1 MKKTVLVVCG
11 TGVAS
16 STIMSSAVQELLDR
30 NKLDSQVIHCCYSQ
44 VKNYIAQADLV
55 IASLDPP
62 DQLERPVIK
71 GTGFL
76 TGEGVNELEETIL
89 RKLCMA

>member
-16 STIMSSAVQELLDR
+16 STIMSSAVQELLER

-44 VKNYIAQADLV
+44 MKNYISRADLV
-55 IASLDPP
+55 IASIDPP

-76 TGEGVNELEETIL
+76 TGEGVDELEQSIL
-89 RKLCMA
+89 RQLCPA